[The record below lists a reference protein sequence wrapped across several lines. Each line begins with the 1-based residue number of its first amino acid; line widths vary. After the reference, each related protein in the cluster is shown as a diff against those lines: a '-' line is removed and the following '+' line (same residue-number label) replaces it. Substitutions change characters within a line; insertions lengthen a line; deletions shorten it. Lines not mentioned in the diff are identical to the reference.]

1 MPFRDRR
8 SAGQEL
14 GAHLAGRYDE
24 QTVVT
29 ALPRGGVPVAAE
41 VAAALGSPL
50 DVLVVRKLGHP
61 RQPELA
67 LGAIGE
73 DGVAVIDH
81 GLVER
86 LGVTPVELQEVTAR
100 EAAEVERRVTRYRGG
115 RLRPGVSGR
124 SVVLVDD
131 GVATGSTARAGIEL
145 LRSAGAHTVV
155 LAVPVAPPEILEKL
169 EEIADDVVCLEAPR
183 RFRAVGQWYD
193 DFTQVDDAEVTR
205 LLAAVER
212 GGLSTTEPGGRNEA

>member
-1 MPFRDRR
+1 MV
-8 SAGQEL
+8 
-14 GAHLAGRYDE
+14 GRYDE

-41 VAAALGSPL
+41 VASALGSPL

-61 RQPELA
+61 RQAELA

-73 DGVAVIDH
+73 DGVSVIDR
-81 GLVER
+81 GLVGR
-86 LGVTPVELQEVTAR
+86 LGVAPAELEEIIAR
-100 EAAEVERRVTRYRGG
+100 ESVEVERRVARYRGG
-115 RLRPGVSGR
+115 RSRPMVARG

-131 GVATGSTARAGIEL
+131 GIATGSTARAGIEL
-145 LRSAGAHTVV
+145 LRRAGADTVV
-155 LAVPVAPPEILEKL
+155 LAVPVAPPEVLAEL
-169 EEIADDVVCLEAPR
+169 EEIADAVVCLEAPR

-205 LLAAVER
+205 LLAVTDAGE
-212 GGLSTTEPGGRNEA
+212 LNSTEPGGRKGT